1 MVKHSHLPKYNELLN
16 PLVQALRDLGGLGSI
31 DTDSCNGFAL

>member
-1 MVKHSHLPKYNELLN
+1 MAKHNRLPKYNRFLN
-16 PLVQALRDLGGLGSI
+16 PLVQALRDLEASGSI